1 MSGFKSCDG
10 HVPFRCLDD
19 DETVMF
25 FERFHGILVCS
36 KCCQQFSL
44 RNAGISPWQECG
56 IKNIKGETHNL
67 EMFQSSKCF
76 NSNPDKLCTNIKEG
90 GDKCVDIWQIA
101 LIPAAWQIE
110 HDTNNKRRPLCSLD
124 SFVKVKISGLV
135 EKPRNTFK
143 IPHPPYSN
151 ALW

>member
-1 MSGFKSCDG
+1 MKTRKFAGFGHIFPPSSHQARIRSSFPLSMLGFKICEG
-10 HVPFRCLDD
+10 QVPFSCLDD

-67 EMFQSSKCF
+67 EMFQRSKCF
-76 NSNPDKLCTNIKEG
+76 NSNPDKLCTNIKEE

-101 LIPAAWQIE
+101 LIPAA
-110 HDTNNKRRPLCSLD
+110 
-124 SFVKVKISGLV
+124 
-135 EKPRNTFK
+135 
-143 IPHPPYSN
+143 
-151 ALW
+151 